1 MPLTE
6 KELLER
12 DAKRNIGEE
21 LLAAIVDVKAGRR
34 GAVHR
39 VELTEAAEARSK
51 TGLSQP
57 NSLSCWECR
66 CAPCRSGNKVAARHL
81 ALRAH
86 CCISPP
92 SVQTCSGTYFQ
103 AECAQSRNEK
113 TAQMTIMPVSR
124 VISGVRPGAD
134 APAEPYFGDLVSGA
148 LQR

>member
-57 NSLSCWECR
+57 KFAELLGVSVRTLQEWEQGR
-66 CAPCRSGNKVAARHL
+66 CALTAAYRRPASRRVPGRTFKLSAHRAEMRKL
-81 ALRAH
+81 LR
-86 CCISPP
+86 
-92 SVQTCSGTYFQ
+92 
-103 AECAQSRNEK
+103 
-113 TAQMTIMPVSR
+113 
-124 VISGVRPGAD
+124 
-134 APAEPYFGDLVSGA
+134 
-148 LQR
+148 